1 LTWQNF
7 RISRNQEDII
17 EGQSFFEDTHGPPGS
32 KIKRAMLLD
41 SIRRVNPS
49 NWRGTG
55 RAEPDPVARHQKA
68 RLLVAAL
75 EVARPW
81 PGVERLR
88 RARPSAGHPKGVTF
102 AGCVVRF
109 GAMPSSS
116 TPAGNQPE
124 RNVYTVSRLNREVRV
139 LIERGLGVIWVEG
152 ELSNLSVPSSGHWYF
167 SMKDRDAQLR
177 CAMFRQ
183 RNMSVGFTP
192 KSGQQILARGRVS
205 LYEPRGDYQFIV
217 EHLEE
222 AGVGA
227 LKREFE
233 RLKAKL
239 AAEGLFALERKRSLP
254 RFPRRIGIVTSPTGA
269 ALRDILHILARR
281 FPPAAVLIY
290 PTPVQ
295 GDAAIPSIVEA
306 IETASARAECDV
318 LIVARGGGSIEDLW
332 AFNDERVAR
341 AICACA
347 IPIVSGVGHEIDF
360 TIADFVADARAP
372 TPSGA
377 AELVAPDR
385 TACLEALA
393 RTMERLSVSMRRELR
408 TVGTRFTAANA
419 RLKLSHPGVRLSQQA
434 QRLDELEQRL
444 TACVQRELRTIA
456 SRFEGVSQRLK
467 LAHPGLRLA
476 QQTKRL
482 EALDQRLA
490 GAMRSALHTDRARI
504 TDMYTRLIHESPA
517 NRVREFRVEHGAL
530 EGRLDH
536 AMKQLISRADHRL
549 GLAIRTLN
557 TVSPLAT
564 LGRGFALVKRV
575 SDGKLITD
583 SNTVSVGDEIEAR
596 LANGTVTARVT
607 GKE

>member
-1 LTWQNF
+1 M
-7 RISRNQEDII
+7 
-17 EGQSFFEDTHGPPGS
+17 PPS
-32 KIKRAMLLD
+32 
-41 SIRRVNPS
+41 
-49 NWRGTG
+49 T
-55 RAEPDPVARHQKA
+55 Q
-68 RLLVAAL
+68 
-75 EVARPW
+75 
-81 PGVERLR
+81 
-88 RARPSAGHPKGVTF
+88 AGHE
-102 AGCVVRF
+102 
-109 GAMPSSS
+109 
-116 TPAGNQPE
+116 PE

-192 KSGQQILARGRVS
+192 KAGQQILARGRVS

-254 RFPRRIGIVTSPTGA
+254 RFPRRIGVVTSPTGA

-341 AICACA
+341 AIRASA
-347 IPIVSGVGHEIDF
+347 IPIVSGIGHEIDF

-385 TACLEALA
+385 AACLEALA
-393 RTMERLSVSMRRELR
+393 RNLERLTACMRRELR
-408 TVGTRFTAANA
+408 SVSSRFDAASL
-419 RLKLSHPGVRLSQQA
+419 RLKLSHPGVRLTQQT

-444 TACVQRELRTIA
+444 TAFMRREFRSIA
-456 SRFEGVSQRLK
+456 SRFEAASLRLK

-476 QQTKRL
+476 QQR
-482 EALDQRLA
+482 QRLDDLEQRLN
-490 GAMRSALHTDRARI
+490 GAMRGALHSDRTRI
-504 TDMYTRLIHESPA
+504 TEMFTRLVHQSPA
-517 NRVREFRVEHGAL
+517 HSVREYRLRHGAL
-530 EGRLDH
+530 ASRLQH
-536 AMKQLISRADHRL
+536 AVKECVSRAEHRL

-583 SNTVSVGDEIEAR
+583 ADAVAVGDEIEAR
-596 LANGTVTARVT
+596 LANGTLKARVI

>member
-1 LTWQNF
+1 M
-7 RISRNQEDII
+7 S
-17 EGQSFFEDTHGPPGS
+17 
-32 KIKRAMLLD
+32 
-41 SIRRVNPS
+41 PS
-49 NWRGTG
+49 T
-55 RAEPDPVARHQKA
+55 
-68 RLLVAAL
+68 
-75 EVARPW
+75 
-81 PGVERLR
+81 
-88 RARPSAGHPKGVTF
+88 PSAG
-102 AGCVVRF
+102 
-109 GAMPSSS
+109 
-116 TPAGNQPE
+116 NEPE

-139 LIERGLGVIWVEG
+139 LIERGLGVVWVEG

-192 KSGQQILARGRVS
+192 KAGQQILARGRVS

-254 RFPRRIGIVTSPTGA
+254 RFPRRIGVVTSPTGA

-341 AICACA
+341 AIRASA
-347 IPIVSGVGHEIDF
+347 IPIVSGIGHEIDF

-385 TACLEALA
+385 AACLEALA
-393 RTMERLSVSMRRELR
+393 RNLERLTACMRRELR
-408 TVGTRFTAANA
+408 SVSSRFDAASL
-419 RLKLSHPGVRLSQQA
+419 RLKLSHPGVRLTQQT

-444 TACVQRELRTIA
+444 TAFMRREFRSIA
-456 SRFEGVSQRLK
+456 SRFEAASLRLK

-476 QQTKRL
+476 QQR
-482 EALDQRLA
+482 QRLDDLEQRLN
-490 GAMRSALHTDRARI
+490 GAMRGALHSDRTRI
-504 TDMYTRLIHESPA
+504 TEMFTRLVHQSPA
-517 NRVREFRVEHGAL
+517 HSVREYRLRHGAL
-530 EGRLDH
+530 ASRLQH
-536 AMKQLISRADHRL
+536 AVKECVSRAEHRL

-583 SNTVSVGDEIEAR
+583 ADAVAVGDEIEAR
-596 LANGTVTARVT
+596 LANGTLKARVI